1 MAEILPLSNG
11 NLAKA
16 TLAAQEWLIET
27 FAVFRPMPMP
37 DWPNPMP
44 LALGIYETI
53 LSIAPENISPA
64 GVKNFLIQYTSTPEY
79 HQSVY
84 ESTARFDLNAKP
96 TTKITEEERDYARH
110 QLGIQG
116 YVRLP
121 DEPEPDEA

>member
-1 MAEILPLSNG
+1 MADILPLTNG

-16 TLAAQEWLIET
+16 TLAAQEWLTTT
-27 FAVFRPMPMP
+27 FPVFRPVSPP

-79 HQSVY
+79 HVMVT
-84 ESTARFDLNAKP
+84 ESSTRFDLDAKP
-96 TTKITEEERDYARH
+96 TTKITDEERDYARL
-110 QLGIQG
+110 QLN
-116 YVRLP
+116 P
-121 DEPEPDEA
+121 DMPDPD

>member
-11 NLAKA
+11 NLTKA
-16 TLAAQEWLIET
+16 TLAAQEWLET
-27 FAVFRPMPMP
+27 TFPLFRFMPVP

-44 LALGIYETI
+44 LQLGIYETI

-84 ESTARFDLNAKP
+84 ESTTRFDLNAHP
-96 TTKITEEERDYARH
+96 TTPITDEERDYARQ

-116 YVRLP
+116 YERLP
-121 DEPEPDEA
+121 DEPDPDEA

>member
-1 MAEILPLSNG
+1 MADILPLTNG

-16 TLAAQEWLIET
+16 TLAAQEWLTTT
-27 FAVFRPMPMP
+27 FPVFRLVSPP

-79 HQSVY
+79 HAMIM
-84 ESTARFDLNAKP
+84 ESTHRFDLDAKP
-96 TTKITEEERDYARH
+96 TTKITDEEREYARH
-110 QLGIQG
+110 QLNPTIEE
-116 YVRLP
+116 
-121 DEPEPDEA
+121 DNS